1 MQNIDK
7 ETNEF
12 LLRMGPTFHMTLF
25 HHHQITAKINE
36 IEEPNDDELI
46 TFELAEGE
54 YSIFYKKLKG
64 KPKVYS
70 QNLWDNLGEME
81 IIINNESF
89 I

>member
-12 LLRMGPTFHMTLF
+12 LMRMGPTFHMTLF

-46 TFELAEGE
+46 TFELSEGE
-54 YSIFYKKLKG
+54 YSIFYKKLKEFAQAEQA
-64 KPKVYS
+64 KFI
-70 QNLWDNLGEME
+70 QDNDTNPEGME
-81 IIINNESF
+81 
-89 I
+89 

>member
-54 YSIFYKKLKG
+54 YSIFYKKLKEFAAAEQA
-64 KPKVYS
+64 KFIE
-70 QNLWDNLGEME
+70 QNDTNTKRVE
-81 IIINNESF
+81 
-89 I
+89 